1 MAASVNM
8 MNLTTK
14 QMVYACFVDFSK
26 AFDTVWH
33 SGLFKKL
40 LDLGIGGNF
49 YKVIKHMYS
58 NSKFAVKKDNLM
70 SDFGNYEKGV
80 RQGDGLSPLLFNIY
94 INDIDQIF
102 HYDVTDPVGLDST
115 KLNCLIYADDLLL
128 LSES

>member
-1 MAASVNM
+1 
-8 MNLTTK
+8 
-14 QMVYACFVDFSK
+14 
-26 AFDTVWH
+26 
-33 SGLFKKL
+33 
-40 LDLGIGGNF
+40 
-49 YKVIKHMYS
+49 MYS

-80 RQGDGLSPLLFNIY
+80 RQGDGLSPLFFNIY

-128 LSES
+128 LSESEKGLQSCLNSCSLTVIAGSSKSILTKPKS